1 MHLRSFFC
9 LSSSFLGL
17 WLTTRMVQAQ
27 VVPDRSL
34 NTIVTSI
41 NNDFT
46 ITNGSA
52 AGSNLF
58 HSFSQF
64 SLPSNGSA
72 TFDLINTPDISTIFS
87 RITGGDISS
96 IDGTI
101 RTLNHTNPVNLLLLN
116 PNGIIFGPN
125 ARLDIGGAFLAT
137 TASRIEFA
145 DGVEFNPTNPT
156 PLLSLSVPIGL
167 QLGTNPGA
175 ITVQGT
181 GHQLATQ
188 NPILA
193 PYEAVDAA
201 PGLLVEPGNTIALVG
216 GDLTLNAAVLTAPTG
231 RIDLASLGVNAT
243 IPIGPNFQ
251 LGNAIGD
258 RRDIQLTDKS
268 LIDVN
273 AIDAGS
279 IQLQGRAIDLQSG
292 SLLWVQNRGP
302 NPSGDITVN
311 ATDQLNVDGSA
322 FDLSSVSGI
331 INESIDGNGGNI
343 NLTAPAITVSNGA
356 NIMSRAFGPGQGGH
370 LALQTGDLAIVGIV
384 PIAPDIFS
392 TVNSYTAGDGAGG
405 NLTVMA
411 QNVAVLA
418 GGTLGTATV
427 GSGHGGDL
435 RLTADTVTVSGL
447 TANLLSSTISVP
459 TLGGSGDAGNLT
471 LTVRKLSLSDGGF
484 VLASSIGAGNAGNVT
499 INATTSI
506 DVAGLGPD
514 PTMPSQTG
522 IASTVTPPTEPYKSL
537 FGLTATTASGASGDV
552 RITTPDLRVYDGAD
566 ITVDNYGS
574 GIVGSIYLNADRLTL
589 KTAGNIGASSNSG
602 QGGNLWIRSN
612 LILLND
618 KAEIAIANYG
628 TGDGGNITIDA
639 PLIIGL
645 NNSDV
650 VASAIDGT
658 GGRINIT
665 TQGLFGLKY
674 RDRLTPESDIN
685 ASSALGLDGTVQVT
699 TIGVDPNAGLTALPI
714 DIIDP
719 NQKIA
724 AGCGNSTMGSF
735 VVTGRG
741 GVPVDPTIEFIVNR
755 TWADLRPLPTRVIAT
770 DRPRPVALI
779 EATTWQLNAQN
790 QPELIASQANS
801 NSLPTSSATC
811 AQSTAILR

>member
-1 MHLRSFFC
+1 MHRRSFFC
-9 LSSSFLGL
+9 FSSSLWGL
-17 WLTTRMVQAQ
+17 WLTMGMVQAQ

-34 NTIVTSI
+34 NTIVTST

-46 ITNGSA
+46 ITNGTA
-52 AGSNLF
+52 ADRNLF
-58 HSFSQF
+58 HSFSEF
-64 SLPSNGSA
+64 SLPMGGSA

-87 RITGGDISS
+87 RVTGDNISH
-96 IDGTI
+96 IDGTV
-101 RTLNHTNPVNLLLLN
+101 RTLNSNQAVNLFLLN
-116 PNGIIFGPN
+116 PNGIIFGPD
-125 ARLDIGGAFLAT
+125 ARLEIGGAFIGT
-137 TASRIEFA
+137 TANRIKFA
-145 DGVEFNPTNPT
+145 DGGEFGATDPT
-156 PLLSLSVPIGL
+156 PLLSISVPIGL
-167 QLGTNPGA
+167 QMGHHPGP
-175 ITVQGT
+175 ITLQGT
-181 GHQLATQ
+181 GHQLTTA

-193 PYEAVDAA
+193 PYEAGDIT
-201 PGLLVEPGNTIALVG
+201 PGLMVPGNTIALVG
-216 GDLTLNAAVLTAPTG
+216 GNLTLNAAVLTAPAG
-231 RIDLASLGVNAT
+231 HVDLASLGPNAT
-243 IPIGPNFQ
+243 IPIMPNFQ
-251 LGNAIGD
+251 LGPVIGD

-292 SLLWVQNRGP
+292 SLLWVQNRGA
-302 NPSGDITVN
+302 NTGGNITVN
-311 ATDQLNVDGSA
+311 ASDRLNVDGSA
-322 FDLSSVSGI
+322 YDFSSVSGI
-331 INESIDGNGGNI
+331 INESLDGNGGSI

-356 NIMSRAFGPGQGGH
+356 NIMSRAFGPGQGGN
-370 LALQTGDLAIVGIV
+370 LTLQTGDLAIVGIV

-392 TVNSYTAGDGAGG
+392 TINSYTAGDGAGG
-405 NLTVMA
+405 DLTVMA

-435 RLTADTVTVSGL
+435 SLTADTVTVSGL
-447 TANLLSSTISVP
+447 TTNLLSSTISVP

-499 INATTSI
+499 INATALI
-506 DVAGLGPD
+506 NVAGLGPD

-574 GIVGSIYLNADRLTL
+574 GIVGNIYLNTDRLSL

-658 GGRINIT
+658 GGRIKIT

-685 ASSALGLDGTVQVT
+685 ASSALGLNGTVQVT
-699 TIGVDPNAGLTALPI
+699 TIGVDPNAALTALPI
-714 DIIDP
+714 DTIDP
-719 NQKIA
+719 SQKIA
-724 AGCGNSTMGSF
+724 VGCGNSAIGSF

-741 GVPVDPTIEFIVNR
+741 GVPADPTTEFILNR
-755 TWADLRPLPTRVIAT
+755 PWADLRLLAASRMAP
-770 DRPRPVALI
+770 DRPQPAPLI
-779 EATTWQLNAQN
+779 EATSWQLNAN
-790 QPELIASQANS
+790 HQPELIARQSRS
-801 NSLPTSSATC
+801 PFVSPRSVTC
-811 AQSTAILR
+811 ARE